1 MAVRRVEMHAG
12 ERRADGI
19 CHDIRNRL
27 SAAFITPIDQEDI
40 LHLAQLLDD
49 VTDALDEVALEC
61 YMFRLA
67 ELPAGA
73 PAFAGLTRRCVGK
86 LCEAAIELRNF
97 RSSGRLRALLAEV
110 NTLEEQADDAYATA
124 IHDLFAEDAAPR
136 TLIAGK
142 AIFDCMEAC
151 CDLCG
156 HAADVMDQIIIKN
169 TCSGTTPI
177 RPGRSVRPRS
187 CDICRRP
194 QTGSAGAGGMIW
206 IGCSAP
212 RDRVSCWHGSS

>member
-1 MAVRRVEMHAG
+1 MAKKTNEYFLLIEQQAAICVEAAALLENILTEYSAAGMAVRRVEMHAV

-67 ELPAGA
+67 ELPTGA

-169 TCSGTTPI
+169 T
-177 RPGRSVRPRS
+177 
-187 CDICRRP
+187 
-194 QTGSAGAGGMIW
+194 
-206 IGCSAP
+206 
-212 RDRVSCWHGSS
+212 

>member
-1 MAVRRVEMHAG
+1 MAKKTNEYFLLIEQQAAICVEAAALLENILTEYSAAGMAVRRVEMHAV

-40 LHLAQLLDD
+40 LHLAQLLDN

-169 TCSGTTPI
+169 T
-177 RPGRSVRPRS
+177 
-187 CDICRRP
+187 
-194 QTGSAGAGGMIW
+194 
-206 IGCSAP
+206 
-212 RDRVSCWHGSS
+212 

>member
-1 MAVRRVEMHAG
+1 MAKKTNEYFLLIEQQAAICVEAAALLENILTEYSAAGMAVRSVEMHAV

-169 TCSGTTPI
+169 T
-177 RPGRSVRPRS
+177 
-187 CDICRRP
+187 
-194 QTGSAGAGGMIW
+194 
-206 IGCSAP
+206 
-212 RDRVSCWHGSS
+212 

>member
-1 MAVRRVEMHAG
+1 MAKKTNEYFLLIEQQAAICVEAAALLENILTEYSAAGMAVRRVEMHAV

-19 CHDIRNRL
+19 CHDIRNLL

-73 PAFAGLTRRCVGK
+73 PAFAGLTHRCVGK

-169 TCSGTTPI
+169 T
-177 RPGRSVRPRS
+177 
-187 CDICRRP
+187 
-194 QTGSAGAGGMIW
+194 
-206 IGCSAP
+206 
-212 RDRVSCWHGSS
+212 

>member
-1 MAVRRVEMHAG
+1 MAKKTNEYFLLIEQQAAICVEAAALLENILTEYSAAGMAVRRVEMHAV
-12 ERRADGI
+12 EHRADGI

-49 VTDALDEVALEC
+49 VTDALDVVALEC

-169 TCSGTTPI
+169 T
-177 RPGRSVRPRS
+177 
-187 CDICRRP
+187 
-194 QTGSAGAGGMIW
+194 
-206 IGCSAP
+206 
-212 RDRVSCWHGSS
+212 

>member
-1 MAVRRVEMHAG
+1 MAKKTNEYFLLIEQQAAICVEAAALLENILTEYSAAGMAVRRVEMHAV

-73 PAFAGLTRRCVGK
+73 PAFAGLTHRCVGK

-169 TCSGTTPI
+169 T
-177 RPGRSVRPRS
+177 
-187 CDICRRP
+187 
-194 QTGSAGAGGMIW
+194 
-206 IGCSAP
+206 
-212 RDRVSCWHGSS
+212 

>member
-1 MAVRRVEMHAG
+1 MAKKTNEYFLLIEQQAAICVEAAALLENILTEYSAAGMAVRRVEMHAV
-12 ERRADGI
+12 ERRADAI

-40 LHLAQLLDD
+40 LRLAQLLDD

-169 TCSGTTPI
+169 T
-177 RPGRSVRPRS
+177 
-187 CDICRRP
+187 
-194 QTGSAGAGGMIW
+194 
-206 IGCSAP
+206 
-212 RDRVSCWHGSS
+212 

>member
-1 MAVRRVEMHAG
+1 MAKKTNEYFLLIEQQAAICVEAAALLENILTEYSAAGMAVRRVEMHAV

-142 AIFDCMEAC
+142 AVFDCMEAC

-169 TCSGTTPI
+169 T
-177 RPGRSVRPRS
+177 
-187 CDICRRP
+187 
-194 QTGSAGAGGMIW
+194 
-206 IGCSAP
+206 
-212 RDRVSCWHGSS
+212 

>member
-1 MAVRRVEMHAG
+1 MAKKTNEYFLLIEQQAAICVEAAALLENILTEYSAAGMAVRRVEMHAV

-19 CHDIRNRL
+19 CHDIRYRL

-169 TCSGTTPI
+169 T
-177 RPGRSVRPRS
+177 
-187 CDICRRP
+187 
-194 QTGSAGAGGMIW
+194 
-206 IGCSAP
+206 
-212 RDRVSCWHGSS
+212 

>member
-1 MAVRRVEMHAG
+1 MAKKTNEYFLLIEQQAAICVEAAALLENILMEYSAAGMAVRRVEMHAV

-27 SAAFITPIDQEDI
+27 SATFITPIDQEDI

-169 TCSGTTPI
+169 T
-177 RPGRSVRPRS
+177 
-187 CDICRRP
+187 
-194 QTGSAGAGGMIW
+194 
-206 IGCSAP
+206 
-212 RDRVSCWHGSS
+212 

>member
-1 MAVRRVEMHAG
+1 MAKKTNEYFLLVEQQAAICVEAAALLENILTEYSAAGMAVRRVEMHAV

-156 HAADVMDQIIIKN
+156 HAADVMYQIIIKN
-169 TCSGTTPI
+169 T
-177 RPGRSVRPRS
+177 
-187 CDICRRP
+187 
-194 QTGSAGAGGMIW
+194 
-206 IGCSAP
+206 
-212 RDRVSCWHGSS
+212 

>member
-1 MAVRRVEMHAG
+1 MAKKTNEYFLLIEQQAAICVEAAALLENILTEYSAAGMAVRRVEMHAV

-73 PAFAGLTRRCVGK
+73 PAFAGLTHRCVGK

-142 AIFDCMEAC
+142 VIFDCMEAC

-169 TCSGTTPI
+169 T
-177 RPGRSVRPRS
+177 
-187 CDICRRP
+187 
-194 QTGSAGAGGMIW
+194 
-206 IGCSAP
+206 
-212 RDRVSCWHGSS
+212 

>member
-1 MAVRRVEMHAG
+1 MAKKTNEYFLLIEQQAAICVEAAALLENILTEYSAAGMAVRRVEMHAV

-136 TLIAGK
+136 TLTAGK

-169 TCSGTTPI
+169 T
-177 RPGRSVRPRS
+177 
-187 CDICRRP
+187 
-194 QTGSAGAGGMIW
+194 
-206 IGCSAP
+206 
-212 RDRVSCWHGSS
+212 

>member
-1 MAVRRVEMHAG
+1 MAKKTNEYFLLIEQQAAICVEAAALLENILTEYSAAGMAVRRVEMHAV

-97 RSSGRLRALLAEV
+97 RSSGCLRALLAEV

-169 TCSGTTPI
+169 T
-177 RPGRSVRPRS
+177 
-187 CDICRRP
+187 
-194 QTGSAGAGGMIW
+194 
-206 IGCSAP
+206 
-212 RDRVSCWHGSS
+212 

>member
-1 MAVRRVEMHAG
+1 MAKKTNEYFLLIEQQAAICVEAAALLENILTEYSAAGMAVRRVEMHAV

-67 ELPAGA
+67 ELAAGA

-169 TCSGTTPI
+169 T
-177 RPGRSVRPRS
+177 
-187 CDICRRP
+187 
-194 QTGSAGAGGMIW
+194 
-206 IGCSAP
+206 
-212 RDRVSCWHGSS
+212 

>member
-1 MAVRRVEMHAG
+1 MAKKTNEYFLLIEQQAASCVEAAALLENILTEYSAAGMAVRRVEMHAV

-169 TCSGTTPI
+169 T
-177 RPGRSVRPRS
+177 
-187 CDICRRP
+187 
-194 QTGSAGAGGMIW
+194 
-206 IGCSAP
+206 
-212 RDRVSCWHGSS
+212 

>member
-1 MAVRRVEMHAG
+1 MAKKTNEYFLLIEQQAAICVEAAALLENILTEYSAAGMAVRRVEMHAV

-49 VTDALDEVALEC
+49 VTDALDEVAQEC

-169 TCSGTTPI
+169 T
-177 RPGRSVRPRS
+177 
-187 CDICRRP
+187 
-194 QTGSAGAGGMIW
+194 
-206 IGCSAP
+206 
-212 RDRVSCWHGSS
+212 

>member
-1 MAVRRVEMHAG
+1 MGAARVMAKKTNEYFLLIEQQAAICVEAAALLENILAEYSAAGMAVRRVEMHAV

-169 TCSGTTPI
+169 T
-177 RPGRSVRPRS
+177 
-187 CDICRRP
+187 
-194 QTGSAGAGGMIW
+194 
-206 IGCSAP
+206 
-212 RDRVSCWHGSS
+212 

>member
-1 MAVRRVEMHAG
+1 MAKKTNEYFLLIEQQAAICVEAAALLENILTEYSAAGMAVRRVEMHAV

-73 PAFAGLTRRCVGK
+73 SAFSGLTRRCVGK

-142 AIFDCMEAC
+142 AVFDCMEAC

-169 TCSGTTPI
+169 T
-177 RPGRSVRPRS
+177 
-187 CDICRRP
+187 
-194 QTGSAGAGGMIW
+194 
-206 IGCSAP
+206 
-212 RDRVSCWHGSS
+212 

>member
-1 MAVRRVEMHAG
+1 MAKKTNEYFLLIEQQAAICVEAAALLENILTEYSAAGMAVRRVEMHAV

-49 VTDALDEVALEC
+49 VTDALDEVVLEC

-169 TCSGTTPI
+169 T
-177 RPGRSVRPRS
+177 
-187 CDICRRP
+187 
-194 QTGSAGAGGMIW
+194 
-206 IGCSAP
+206 
-212 RDRVSCWHGSS
+212 

>member
-1 MAVRRVEMHAG
+1 MEKKTNEYFLLIEQQAAICVEAAALLENILTEYSAAGMAVRRVEMHAV

-156 HAADVMDQIIIKN
+156 HAADVMDQILIKN
-169 TCSGTTPI
+169 T
-177 RPGRSVRPRS
+177 
-187 CDICRRP
+187 
-194 QTGSAGAGGMIW
+194 
-206 IGCSAP
+206 
-212 RDRVSCWHGSS
+212 

>member
-1 MAVRRVEMHAG
+1 MAKKTNEYFLLIEQQAEICVEAAALLENILTEYSAAGMAVRRVEMHAV

-169 TCSGTTPI
+169 T
-177 RPGRSVRPRS
+177 
-187 CDICRRP
+187 
-194 QTGSAGAGGMIW
+194 
-206 IGCSAP
+206 
-212 RDRVSCWHGSS
+212 

>member
-1 MAVRRVEMHAG
+1 MAKKTNEYFLLIEQQVAICVEAAALLENILTEYSAAGMAVRRVEMHAV

-169 TCSGTTPI
+169 T
-177 RPGRSVRPRS
+177 
-187 CDICRRP
+187 
-194 QTGSAGAGGMIW
+194 
-206 IGCSAP
+206 
-212 RDRVSCWHGSS
+212 

>member
-1 MAVRRVEMHAG
+1 MAKKTNEYFLLIEQQAAICVEAAALLENILTEYSAAGMAVRRVEMHAV

-27 SAAFITPIDQEDI
+27 SAAFITPIDQEDM

-156 HAADVMDQIIIKN
+156 HAADIMDQIIIKN
-169 TCSGTTPI
+169 T
-177 RPGRSVRPRS
+177 
-187 CDICRRP
+187 
-194 QTGSAGAGGMIW
+194 
-206 IGCSAP
+206 
-212 RDRVSCWHGSS
+212 

>member
-1 MAVRRVEMHAG
+1 MAKKTNEYFLLIEQQAAICVEAAALLENILTEYSAAGMAVRRVEMHAV

-97 RSSGRLRALLAEV
+97 RSSGRLRTLLAEV

-169 TCSGTTPI
+169 T
-177 RPGRSVRPRS
+177 
-187 CDICRRP
+187 
-194 QTGSAGAGGMIW
+194 
-206 IGCSAP
+206 
-212 RDRVSCWHGSS
+212 

>member
-1 MAVRRVEMHAG
+1 MAKKTNEYFLLIEQQAAICVEAAALLENILTEYSAAGMAVRRVEMHAV

-61 YMFRLA
+61 DMFRLA

-169 TCSGTTPI
+169 T
-177 RPGRSVRPRS
+177 
-187 CDICRRP
+187 
-194 QTGSAGAGGMIW
+194 
-206 IGCSAP
+206 
-212 RDRVSCWHGSS
+212 

>member
-1 MAVRRVEMHAG
+1 MAKKTNEYFLLIEQQAAICVEAAALLENILTEYSAAGMAVRRVEMHAV

-110 NTLEEQADDAYATA
+110 NTLEEQADNAYATA

-142 AIFDCMEAC
+142 AVFDCMEAC

-169 TCSGTTPI
+169 T
-177 RPGRSVRPRS
+177 
-187 CDICRRP
+187 
-194 QTGSAGAGGMIW
+194 
-206 IGCSAP
+206 
-212 RDRVSCWHGSS
+212 

>member
-1 MAVRRVEMHAG
+1 MAKKTNEYFLLIEQQAAICVEAAALLENILTEYSAAGMAVRRVEMHAV

-73 PAFAGLTRRCVGK
+73 PAFAGLTHRCVGK

-124 IHDLFAEDAAPR
+124 IHDLFAEDATPR

-156 HAADVMDQIIIKN
+156 HTADVMDQIIIKN
-169 TCSGTTPI
+169 T
-177 RPGRSVRPRS
+177 
-187 CDICRRP
+187 
-194 QTGSAGAGGMIW
+194 
-206 IGCSAP
+206 
-212 RDRVSCWHGSS
+212 

>member
-1 MAVRRVEMHAG
+1 MAKKTNEYFLLIEQQAAICVEAAALLENILTEYSAAGMTVRRVEMHAV

-67 ELPAGA
+67 ELPAGT

-169 TCSGTTPI
+169 T
-177 RPGRSVRPRS
+177 
-187 CDICRRP
+187 
-194 QTGSAGAGGMIW
+194 
-206 IGCSAP
+206 
-212 RDRVSCWHGSS
+212 

>member
-1 MAVRRVEMHAG
+1 MAKKTNEYFLLIEQQAAICVEAAALLENILTEYSAAGMAVRRVEIHAV

-169 TCSGTTPI
+169 T
-177 RPGRSVRPRS
+177 
-187 CDICRRP
+187 
-194 QTGSAGAGGMIW
+194 
-206 IGCSAP
+206 
-212 RDRVSCWHGSS
+212 

>member
-1 MAVRRVEMHAG
+1 MAKKTNEYFLLIEQQAAICVEAAALLENILTEYSAAGMAVRRVEIHAV

-67 ELPAGA
+67 ELPAGT
-73 PAFAGLTRRCVGK
+73 PAFAGLTHRCVGK

-169 TCSGTTPI
+169 T
-177 RPGRSVRPRS
+177 
-187 CDICRRP
+187 
-194 QTGSAGAGGMIW
+194 
-206 IGCSAP
+206 
-212 RDRVSCWHGSS
+212 

>member
-1 MAVRRVEMHAG
+1 MAKKTNEYFLLIEQQAAICVEAAALLENILTEDSAAGMAVRRVEMHAV

-73 PAFAGLTRRCVGK
+73 PAFAGLTHRCVGK

-169 TCSGTTPI
+169 T
-177 RPGRSVRPRS
+177 
-187 CDICRRP
+187 
-194 QTGSAGAGGMIW
+194 
-206 IGCSAP
+206 
-212 RDRVSCWHGSS
+212 

>member
-1 MAVRRVEMHAG
+1 MAKKTNEYFLLIEQQAAICVEAAALLENILTEYSAAGMAVRRVEMHAV

-110 NTLEEQADDAYATA
+110 NTLEEQGDEAYATA
-124 IHDLFAEDAAPR
+124 IHVLFAQDAAPR

-169 TCSGTTPI
+169 T
-177 RPGRSVRPRS
+177 
-187 CDICRRP
+187 
-194 QTGSAGAGGMIW
+194 
-206 IGCSAP
+206 
-212 RDRVSCWHGSS
+212 

>member
-1 MAVRRVEMHAG
+1 MAKKTNEYFLLIEQQAALLENILTEYSAAGMAVRRVEMHAV

-169 TCSGTTPI
+169 T
-177 RPGRSVRPRS
+177 
-187 CDICRRP
+187 
-194 QTGSAGAGGMIW
+194 
-206 IGCSAP
+206 
-212 RDRVSCWHGSS
+212 

>member
-1 MAVRRVEMHAG
+1 MAKKTNEYFLLIEQQAAICVEAAALLENILTEYSAAGMAVRRVEMHAV

-97 RSSGRLRALLAEV
+97 RSSGRLRTLLAEV

-136 TLIAGK
+136 TLMAGK

-169 TCSGTTPI
+169 T
-177 RPGRSVRPRS
+177 
-187 CDICRRP
+187 
-194 QTGSAGAGGMIW
+194 
-206 IGCSAP
+206 
-212 RDRVSCWHGSS
+212 

>member
-1 MAVRRVEMHAG
+1 MAKKTNEYFLLIEQQAAICVEAAALLENILTEYSAAGMAVRRVEMHAV

-97 RSSGRLRALLAEV
+97 RSSGRLRALLAEI

-169 TCSGTTPI
+169 T
-177 RPGRSVRPRS
+177 
-187 CDICRRP
+187 
-194 QTGSAGAGGMIW
+194 
-206 IGCSAP
+206 
-212 RDRVSCWHGSS
+212 

>member
-1 MAVRRVEMHAG
+1 MAKKTNEYFLLIEQQAAICVEAAALLENILTEYSAAGMAVRRVEMHAV

-19 CHDIRNRL
+19 CHNIRNRL

-73 PAFAGLTRRCVGK
+73 PAFAGLTHRCVGK

-169 TCSGTTPI
+169 T
-177 RPGRSVRPRS
+177 
-187 CDICRRP
+187 
-194 QTGSAGAGGMIW
+194 
-206 IGCSAP
+206 
-212 RDRVSCWHGSS
+212 

>member
-1 MAVRRVEMHAG
+1 MAKKTNEYFLLIEQQAAICVEAAALLENILTEYSAAGMAVRRVEMHAV

-73 PAFAGLTRRCVGK
+73 PAFAGLTHRCVGK

-97 RSSGRLRALLAEV
+97 RSSGRLRALLGEV

-169 TCSGTTPI
+169 T
-177 RPGRSVRPRS
+177 
-187 CDICRRP
+187 
-194 QTGSAGAGGMIW
+194 
-206 IGCSAP
+206 
-212 RDRVSCWHGSS
+212 